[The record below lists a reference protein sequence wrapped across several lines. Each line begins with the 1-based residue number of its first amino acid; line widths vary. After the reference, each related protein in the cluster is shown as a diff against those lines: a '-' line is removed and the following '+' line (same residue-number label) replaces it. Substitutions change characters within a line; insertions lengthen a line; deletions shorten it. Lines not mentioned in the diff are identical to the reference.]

1 MAGWIEGEGMK
12 RSKFEGDDKILAQNL
27 ARKIEKGNPQ
37 RSIKINDTVTTE
49 QRMATGKRPIN
60 RITQEGTQTNVAGG
74 DVRYRQQTGGGR
86 RGKQSSDVLLQR
98 QADGGDVGRVGVSTF
113 GGQMK
118 FKGAEVSPEG
128 KITTQFRNPFRAKRA
143 KKAIAATPAFKKNQ

>member
-12 RSKFEGDDKILAQNL
+12 RSKFQGDDKILAQNL
-27 ARKIEKGNPQ
+27 ARKIEKGNPR
-37 RSIKINDTVTTE
+37 RSIGVQDTITTE
-49 QRMATGKRPIN
+49 QQMGAGYPKIN

-74 DVRYRQQTGGGR
+74 DVRYRKQMGGGR
-86 RGKQSSDVLLQR
+86 SGKESSYVSLQR
-98 QADGGDVGRVGVSTF
+98 QAGGGDVGRVGVSTF

-128 KITTQFRNPFRAKRA
+128 EITTRFRNPFRAKRA
-143 KKAIAATPAFKKNQ
+143 KKAIAATPAFKKN